1 MTALGRGRVTGAED
15 GTKQEERDD
24 DLDAARFRAIAVALF
39 LAALAALTL
48 SAGAG
53 ASPNKPYSIVICG
66 AGQIG
71 CTSKN
76 PAVIAPGGTTVNPS
90 NLSVTFTNDNKLG
103 TGIKLGSDNLTVP
116 STPAGFLVISTSLP
130 TCPPKFNNH
139 APACFVLLNGG
150 TTVGFRNLNLSPG
163 QLISISVSAVTPA
176 PSATACTTT
185 SPCLWTDEAKQS
197 NDFNGK
203 GNDLNSDAN
212 SAYGTVMSAVA
223 SCAKQQ
229 GCSTTLGNGGTATSA
244 PGSIS
249 TTVATSSGTTTV
261 TQLESIDFG
270 PPLDPSKC
278 SGVSSPH
285 LTYENLSNGADNGSD
300 RSQTVTI
307 NTTDFSGYVSEV
319 CFEDTKQFTQLVI
332 ASEGTESLAPA
343 NPTTLPDG
351 SPGFQGLL
359 PDCGTKPLQPLQ
371 VYCTKNPGVSQR
383 QTTTTTQGTTHTVV
397 VAIPPG
403 FDLRMGN

>member
-1 MTALGRGRVTGAED
+1 MSALERGRVTGAED
-15 GTKQEERDD
+15 VTKQEERDD
-24 DLDAARFRAIAVALF
+24 DMDAGRFRAIAVALF

-71 CTSKN
+71 CTSTN
-76 PAVIAPGGTTVNPS
+76 PAVIAPGGTPTDPS

-103 TGIKLGSDNLTVP
+103 TGIKLGSDNLNVP

-130 TCPPKFNNH
+130 TCPPKFNNQ

-150 TTVGFRNLNLSPG
+150 TTVGFRNLNLAPG
-163 QLISISVSAVTPA
+163 QSISISMAAVTPA

-185 SPCLWTDEAKQS
+185 SPCFWTDEAKQS

-203 GNDLNSDAN
+203 GNDLNSDGN

-223 SCAKQQ
+223 SCAKKQ
-229 GCSTTLGNGGTATSA
+229 GCSTTLANGGTATSA

-249 TTVATSSGTTTV
+249 TTVSTSSGQTTV

-270 PPLDPSKC
+270 PPLDPGKC

-300 RSQTVTI
+300 RSQTITI

-319 CFEDTKQFTQLVI
+319 CFEDTKQFTQIVI
-332 ASEGTESLAPA
+332 ASNGTESLAPA

-351 SPGFQGLL
+351 SRGFQGLL
-359 PDCGTKPLQPLQ
+359 PDCGTKPWQPLE
-371 VYCTKNPGVSQR
+371 VDCRKNPGVVQR

-397 VAIPPG
+397 AAIPPG
-403 FDLRMGN
+403 FDWRMGN

>member
-1 MTALGRGRVTGAED
+1 M
-15 GTKQEERDD
+15 
-24 DLDAARFRAIAVALF
+24 DAARFRAIAVALF

-103 TGIKLGSDNLTVP
+103 TGIKLGADDLNVP
-116 STPAGFLVISTSLP
+116 STPTGFFVIGTSLP
-130 TCPPKFNNH
+130 TCPPKFNNQ
-139 APACFVLLNGG
+139 APACFVLLDGG
-150 TTVGFRNLNLSPG
+150 TTVGFRNLNLAPG
-163 QLISISVSAVTPA
+163 QSISISMSAVTPA

-203 GNDLNSDAN
+203 GNDLNSDSK
-212 SAYGTVMSAVA
+212 SAYGTVTASAA
-223 SCAKQQ
+223 SCQKNQT
-229 GCSTTLGNGGTATSA
+229 CSTTLANGGTATSA

-249 TTVATSSGTTTV
+249 TTVGTSSGKTTV
-261 TQLESIDFG
+261 TQLESINFG
-270 PPLDPSKC
+270 AALDPSKC
-278 SGVSSPH
+278 SGVSSPN

-300 RSQTVTI
+300 RSQTITI
-307 NTTDFSGYVSEV
+307 NTTDFPGYVSQACLE
-319 CFEDTKQFTQLVI
+319 TTAQFTQLVI
-332 ASEGTESLAPA
+332 SADGTESLAPA

-359 PDCGTKPLQPLQ
+359 PNCKTKPWQPLQ
-371 VYCTKNPGVSQR
+371 VNCTKNPGVLQR
-383 QTTTTTQGTTHTVV
+383 QTTVTAQGTTHTL
-397 VAIPPG
+397 VAAVPPE
-403 FDLRMGN
+403 FDLRIGN

>member
-1 MTALGRGRVTGAED
+1 MSALGRGRVSWAED
-15 GTKQEERDD
+15 VTKQEERDD
-24 DLDAARFRAIAVALF
+24 DMDAARFRAIAVALF

-66 AGQIG
+66 AGQTG
-71 CTSKN
+71 CTSTN
-76 PAVIAPGGTTVNPS
+76 PAVIAPGGTTANPS

-103 TGIKLGSDNLTVP
+103 TGIKLGSDNLNVP
-116 STPAGFLVISTSLP
+116 STPAGFLVIGTSLP
-130 TCPPKFNNH
+130 TCPPKFNKQ

-150 TTVGFRNLNLSPG
+150 TTVGFRNLNLAPG
-163 QLISISVSAVTPA
+163 QSISISMSAVTPA

-185 SPCLWTDEAKQS
+185 SPCLWTDQAKQA

-307 NTTDFSGYVSEV
+307 NTTDFSGYVSQACLE
-319 CFEDTKQFTQLVI
+319 TTAQFTQLVI
-332 ASEGTESLAPA
+332 AADGTESLAPA

-359 PDCGTKPLQPLQ
+359 PNCRTKQWQPLQ
-371 VYCTKNPGVSQR
+371 VNCSKYPGVLQR
-383 QTTTTTQGTTHTVV
+383 QTTVTAQGTTHTL
-397 VAIPPG
+397 VAAVPPG